1 MENPQKTCEN
11 STMKKPHIAAALLLA
26 GALSNASAAE
36 AQSIPP
42 VCSVMIHATAVC
54 MKEAADKVQIANPV
68 GAKDL
73 ARPDYATTL
82 TAMLRKRADPA
93 DYCTSA
99 DATNTLVK
107 SMQDLATTY
116 GVDKREL
123 LTPNCLEAAKP
134 LFSQVIAKHPELA
147 NQPAN

>member
-1 MENPQKTCEN
+1 MEKTQKTCEN
-11 STMKKPHIAAALLLA
+11 ATMKKPHIAAALLLA
-26 GALSNASAAE
+26 GALSTASATE
-36 AQSIPP
+36 AQSIPQ

-54 MKEAADKVQIANPV
+54 MKEAADKVQALNPA
-68 GAKDL
+68 GSKDL
-73 ARPDYATTL
+73 ARPDYTKTL
-82 TAMLRKRADPA
+82 PEMLSKRTDAA

-99 DATNTLVK
+99 EATNTLVK

-123 LTPNCLEAAKP
+123 LTPNCLTAAKP

>member
-1 MENPQKTCEN
+1 MEISQRTCEN
-11 STMKKPHIAAALLLA
+11 TTMKKPHFVAALLLA
-26 GALSNASAAE
+26 GALSNASATE

-42 VCSVMIHATAVC
+42 VCSVLIHATTVC
-54 MKEAADKVQIANPV
+54 MKEAADKVQAINPV

-73 ARPDYATTL
+73 ARPDYAKTL
-82 TAMLRKRADPA
+82 AAMLSKRADPA

-99 DATNTLVK
+99 EASNTLVK

-123 LTPNCLEAAKP
+123 LTPDCLAAAKP
-134 LFSQVIAKHPELA
+134 LFGQVIAKHPELA